1 MKYNECGYNK
11 SPYVDDR
18 PRLTVDGSNTLAD
31 VSLLQF
37 IQTHINDGVIGIDTY
52 GNRHPRAADVL
63 KLEGSCSHR
72 GLINLC

>member
-1 MKYNECGYNK
+1 MRKYMKYNECGHNK
-11 SPYVDDR
+11 SPYVNDG

-52 GNRHPRAADVL
+52 
-63 KLEGSCSHR
+63 
-72 GLINLC
+72 